1 MKQMIKNILVIV
13 TLLLVSLGTVA
24 GVDIS
29 VIYKLDGIKITNSA
43 DIPGSVSY
51 RNGEITIT
59 PKSGYYFSLDDPDDL
74 IVIKTIDGSQAQTR
88 TPNINTGLEIT
99 AKDATADPSGETKYT
114 FTVPGDE
121 YDYEITAN
129 FHKRTSITKNYN
141 ISIEKGPGTDG
152 HYIYT
157 GATFE
162 PTVTLALGNTTLTE
176 NTDFTVTYA
185 DNIDAGTGKITLE
198 GIRKYDGKLT
208 GKGNNGLSVL
218 TFVIDK
224 ADPTLKFTPGSA
236 TITFGKESEFEM
248 PTLKTAPE
256 GITVT
261 YESKDP
267 NTATVHKSTGDIT
280 PVAFGKT
287 TITAKYD
294 GDDNWNSASDS
305 YTLTVEK
312 GKAVVKKAP
321 TANSQTYTYTG
332 EPQELI
338 VAGEGTNGEMQY
350 KVGDKGTYST
360 TIPTGTNADDYTVYY
375 KVVGTSNQFDDSEE
389 GSIIVKIAKA
399 KLTVTAEDNKI
410 VFGDQAPEYSVTY
423 EGFVNKET
431 ASVLGGKLAFT
442 CGYKKGSNAGTY
454 PITPSGLT
462 SDNYEITFAK
472 GTLTVEKGDITVTAP
487 KAVDGL
493 VYTGTAQ
500 ALITAGSADGGEM
513 QYSLDGKTY
522 DKAIPTGTDAKEHT
536 VYYTV
541 VADGNH
547 NAVEAKTVSATIAKA
562 RLFVKANDMTITQGA
577 EAPEYTVT
585 YDGFVND
592 ESASVLG
599 GELAFNC
606 EYRQGADAGTYTI
619 MPEGLTS
626 SNYDIVYD
634 KGTLTVEKKE
644 EPAKENNTG
653 IAFTS
658 ADVKAVIGEA
668 IALPKLQNPYN
679 LPIEWLS
686 SNIKVATVD
695 QEGMVTIVGP
705 GVAEIWAVFKGNNL
719 FESVSAMYLLTVIQ
733 KMDTGIA
740 FPVSEIKAVL
750 GESFQAP
757 ELQNP
762 YGLTVEYLSSN
773 PDVATVDQNGVVT
786 LTGAGVAE
794 IWAIFKGNDN
804 YIAAAAIYLLNVLE
818 RSDGPGSD
826 DPSDDPPTAINSVTT
841 ADDSN
846 DRWYSLNGQKI
857 DKPTKKGVY
866 IRNGEKVVIK

>member
-1 MKQMIKNILVIV
+1 MIKNILVIV

-208 GKGNNGLSVL
+208 GKGNNGLSAL

-224 ADPTLKFTPGSA
+224 ADPTLNFTPGSA

-410 VFGDQAPEYSVTY
+410 VFGDEEPEYSVAY

-522 DKAIPTGTDAKEHT
+522 DKAIPTGTDAKEYT

-695 QEGMVTIVGP
+695 QEGMVKIVGP

-804 YIAAAAIYLLNVLE
+804 YIAAAAMYLLNVLE

>member
-1 MKQMIKNILVIV
+1 MIKNILVIV

-208 GKGNNGLSVL
+208 GKGNNGLSAL

-410 VFGDQAPEYSVTY
+410 VFGDQAPEYSVNY

-462 SDNYEITFAK
+462 ADNYDITFKA
-472 GTLTVEKGDITVTAP
+472 GTLTVGNGDATVTAP

-500 ALITAGSADGGEM
+500 ALITAGSADGGEI
-513 QYSLDGKTY
+513 QYSLDGKNY
-522 DKAIPTGTDAKEHT
+522 DKAIPTGTDAKEYT

-679 LPIEWLS
+679 LPVEWLS
-686 SNIKVATVD
+686 SNFKVATVD

-804 YIAAAAIYLLNVLE
+804 YIAAAAMYLLNVLE

>member
-1 MKQMIKNILVIV
+1 MIKNILVIV
-13 TLLLVSLGTVA
+13 TLLLISLGTVA

-129 FHKRTSITKNYN
+129 FHKRTSITENYN

-208 GKGNNGLSVL
+208 GKGNNGLSAL

-332 EPQELI
+332 EPQKLI

-410 VFGDQAPEYSVTY
+410 VFGDEEPEYSVAY

-522 DKAIPTGTDAKEHT
+522 DKAIPTGTDAKEYT

-679 LPIEWLS
+679 LPVEWLS